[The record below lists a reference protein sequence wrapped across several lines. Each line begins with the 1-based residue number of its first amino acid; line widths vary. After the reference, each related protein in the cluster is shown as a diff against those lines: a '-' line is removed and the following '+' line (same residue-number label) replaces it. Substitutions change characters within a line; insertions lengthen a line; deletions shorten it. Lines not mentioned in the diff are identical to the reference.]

1 MMMMMMFLL
10 LLLLLLLPLL
20 SMYIDDDYGD
30 VDEAFSKIF
39 ILLMMMTMMTM
50 NPMTMIMVL
59 LINKSFSIASLHC
72 TVFIKHHAPPS
83 HVTHPSS
90 RSDPFPGPSMP
101 IGRMRSDF
109 RVSS

>member
-1 MMMMMMFLL
+1 MMMMMLFL

-30 VDEAFSKIF
+30 VDEAFSKLF

-50 NPMTMIMVL
+50 NPMTIIL
-59 LINKSFSIASLHC
+59 LINKSFSMASLHR

-90 RSDPFPGPSMP
+90 LSDPFPGPSMP